1 MISINK
7 ATAKDVSLIVNIG
20 KIAVEESHRGSCP
33 AEYMLEFVEAHY
45 NEAAIKNELTDP
57 KNIYFVISYNGKPA
71 GFSKII
77 FDFEHPNISQKN
89 VTKLDRIYLLKEYFG
104 LKLGFE
110 LLKFNIELCKKH
122 KQSGIW
128 LFTWIGNKRA
138 INFYE
143 RTGFEIIGNHNFKI
157 TETHSNPN
165 YQMYLDLKS

>member
-7 ATAKDVSLIVNIG
+7 ATEKDVSSIVGIG

-33 AEYMLEFVEAHY
+33 VEYMLEFVEAHY
-45 NEAAIKNELTDP
+45 NEAAIKNELADP
-57 KNIYFVISYNGKPA
+57 KNTYYIISYDGKPA

-77 FDFEHPNISQKN
+77 LDFEHPNISQKN

-104 LKLGFE
+104 FKLGFE
-110 LLKFNIELCKKH
+110 LLNFNIELCKKH

-143 RTGFEIIGNHNFKI
+143 RTGFKIIGNHNFKI

-165 YQMYLDLKS
+165 YQMYLDLNN